1 MQGQILIMPRS
12 APVPPG
18 RHGPGLTQAIV
29 AQLYNVTIED
39 LRAGTRRG
47 ARAAF
52 ARQIAMYLVHVV
64 YGLSMA
70 EVAVRFGRD
79 RSTAS
84 HACHRVEDLRD
95 DPRFDRQLVHLEN
108 LLREAAQLEVPV

>member
-1 MQGQILIMPRS
+1 MHAQCPEAARALPGFPGAHGAGLAQAVVAHLYE
-12 APVPPG
+12 VP
-18 RHGPGLTQAIV
+18 LD
-29 AQLYNVTIED
+29 D

-52 ARQIAMYLVHVV
+52 ARHITMYLMHVV
-64 YGLSMA
+64 YRLTVS
-70 EVAVRFGRD
+70 EVAREFGRD

-95 DPRFDRQLVHLEN
+95 NPDFDRQLTHLEN
-108 LLREAAQLEVPV
+108 ILREAANIEVAE